1 MAVLGYGKV
10 DVEREEESRR
20 QHHFAG
26 AQMSDVAVSQFKQTP
41 QPFTPS
47 LSKLPEFKSKG
58 LKG

>member
-10 DVEREEESRR
+10 DVEREEESRGNT
-20 QHHFAG
+20 HFAG

-47 LSKLPEFKSKG
+47 LSKLPEF
-58 LKG
+58 